1 MTTLWAR
8 GWHGVDGGAGSGTC
22 GVDGIMGLGRMTM
35 LWAQGRC
42 GVESIMASGRTM
54 VLWAR
59 EWRGVD
65 CIACFGMVHAVL
77 MASLPRGQGRW

>member
-1 MTTLWAR
+1 MEFGSRKRFFMSFRTLKLDLAQEKIFYVLSDIE
-8 GWHGVDGGAGSGTC
+8 VD
-22 GVDGIMGLGRMTM
+22 
-35 LWAQGRC
+35 
-42 GVESIMASGRTM
+42 SIMASGRTM

-77 MASLPRGQGRW
+77 MASLPRGQGRWWRVWRTR